1 MSGEL
6 PQLRPELRF
15 VYRDEGARSA
25 VIIED
30 PLGGTFCE
38 TDHETAAF
46 ARMLTGTRTAEEA
59 LASLRLDLPGIA
71 ITPSDVPSLVDEL
84 RRHGLL
90 VGSDAATPTKT
101 GARRIGLISQR
112 IRLGAWD
119 RFFATCAMRLR
130 WLYGPVG
137 LIAWSA
143 LLIAG
148 LAELV
153 GHWSSFRLELG
164 TLFSPDMVIMLWVAW
179 VVSKAWHEFQHGV
192 VARLYGVEVREVGIL
207 FILFLPLG
215 AYVDVTGAWRVTGRW
230 RRLHITA
237 AGIMGELALG
247 AAAVLLWSGAEH
259 GLWRA
264 FLQSLIVATTVSTL
278 VFNANP
284 LMRYDGYYA
293 LVDLFGVSN
302 LYQRGMSAT
311 RDRAIFL
318 LSGLR
323 PRIAESRWIE
333 LYGWL
338 AMVWRVVAATT
349 LTIVAT
355 HLAFGFGL
363 VLGAVVV
370 WSMVVAPLLGFA
382 RSLWGVQRGNPRP
395 LALRIAATAAAIVF
409 LWFLP
414 LPTWISAPGIIAY
427 RDAQQIR
434 ATSAGMVTDIGV
446 STGDMVT
453 PGTPLITLANPSLD
467 ADHRRLI
474 ARRDGTRIL
483 LARAQSLADPAAQQG
498 ARQALSAMEEEI
510 ADTQTRLAG
519 LKVTAPRAGILF
531 GKDID
536 ALAGRWVAR
545 GELIGEIGEPSQLE
559 VRVWLRPA
567 DVEMLHA
574 NGSDLSFRS
583 IGFAAPAVPISL
595 TRLDPVASNALP
607 PPAITAEGGG
617 PLAIDLRQKDH
628 KLADV
633 RFSSRFAPKTKPDG
647 WLAGVPGTLT
657 SGVRWKTAGSSIR
670 EWLENV
676 NLGHLPQWAKPRT

>member
-1 MSGEL
+1 MAGEH
-6 PQLRPELRF
+6 PRLRPELRF
-15 VYRDEGARSA
+15 VYRDEGSRST

-46 ARMLTGTRTAEEA
+46 ARLLTGKRTAEEA
-59 LASLRLDLPGIA
+59 FASLRLDLPG
-71 ITPSDVPSLVDEL
+71 TTLDPSDIPSLVDEL
-84 RRHGLL
+84 ARHGLL
-90 VGSDAATPTKT
+90 VGSDAAMPQRS
-101 GARRIGLISQR
+101 GGGRIGVISQR
-112 IRLGAWD
+112 VRLGAWD
-119 RFFATCAMRLR
+119 RFFTACAAQMR
-130 WLYGPVG
+130 WIYGPIG
-137 LIAWSA
+137 LLAWTA
-143 LLIAG
+143 LLLAG

-153 GHWSSFRLELG
+153 GHWSTFRLELG
-164 TLFSPDMVIMLWVAW
+164 TLFSAEMVIMLWLAW

-215 AYVDVTGAWRVTGRW
+215 AYVDVTGAWRVAGRW

-247 AAAVLLWSGAEH
+247 AAAILLWSGADH

-311 RDRAIFL
+311 RDRTIFL
-318 LSGLR
+318 LSGIR
-323 PRIAESRWIE
+323 PRISESRWIE

-338 AMVWRVVAATT
+338 AMAWRLVAATT

-363 VLGAVVV
+363 ILAAVVV
-370 WSMVVAPLLGFA
+370 WSMVVAPLFGFV
-382 RSLWGVQRGNPRP
+382 RTLWGMQRGNPRP
-395 LALRIAATAAAIVF
+395 LALRTGAAVVAIVF

-427 RDAQQIR
+427 RDAHQIR
-434 ATSAGMVTDIGV
+434 AASAGMVTDIAV
-446 STGDMVT
+446 RTGDSISA
-453 PGTPLITLANPSLD
+453 GTPLITLSNPSLE

-474 ARRDGTRIL
+474 ARQTGTRIL
-483 LARAQSLADPAAQQG
+483 LARAQSDADPAAQQG
-498 ARQALSAMEEEI
+498 ARQALSAMHEEI
-510 ADTQTRLAG
+510 VDTETRLSG
-519 LKVTAPRAGILF
+519 LKVTAPRAGVLF
-531 GKDID
+531 GKDI
-536 ALAGRWVAR
+536 ASLTGRWVAR
-545 GELIGEIGEPSQLE
+545 GELIGEIGEPSRLE
-559 VRVWLRPA
+559 VRVWLKPE
-567 DVEMLHA
+567 DVEMLKA
-574 NGSDLSFRS
+574 DGSDLRFRS
-583 IGFAAPAVPISL
+583 IAFAAPAVPISL
-595 TRLDPVASNALP
+595 SRLDPIASNALP
-607 PPAITAEGGG
+607 PAAVTAEGGG
-617 PLAIDLRQKDH
+617 PLAIDLRQREH
-628 KLADV
+628 KLVDV
-633 RFSSRFAPKTKPDG
+633 RFSSRFVPASRPEG

-670 EWLENV
+670 KWLENI
-676 NLGHLPQWAKPRT
+676 NLGHLPQWARRGS